1 MITLHFN
8 LISGTDTYLDPNNDA
23 VMSSLLCILPALLL
37 SWEGNPV
44 QAALQ
49 YYGRWLT
56 ITTGFWRTWDLSF
69 GGATERL
76 SADQDLPSSAIQAL
90 EKCDNEF
97 FPNIMLLPILCT
109 LPITSVE
116 CEGSFSTLRLLK
128 THLKASH
135 TWCMA
140 SEREGTS
147 ITTGKLTLLK
157 Q

>member
-1 MITLHFN
+1 MDHP
-8 LISGTDTYLDPNNDA
+8 ISEMLTYFDPNNEA
-23 VMSSLLCILPALLL
+23 VMSFLLYVLPALLVY
-37 SWEGNPV
+37 WEGNPV

-49 YYGRWLT
+49 YYDRWLT
-56 ITTGFWRTWDLSF
+56 ITTGFWRTRGLSF

-76 SADQDLPSSAIQAL
+76 RADQDLPSSAIQAL
-90 EKCDNEF
+90 ENCDNEF
-97 FPNIMLLPILCT
+97 FLNIMLLPILCT

-135 TWCMA
+135 AWCMT
-140 SEREGTS
+140 SERECTF
-147 ITTGKLTLLK
+147 ITTSKLTLLK